1 MQTRYLVGLI
11 FVGLVLVSGCIDL
24 ELESNPALKLN
35 CENVVSDIH
44 TAILDGQQGELA
56 KVTRIIDGDTIELED
71 ERRVRLI
78 GIDTPERGDEF
89 YKEAGDNLAELILD
103 KDVYL
108 TSDITDKDKYGRILR
123 YIFTGD
129 KFVNAEQ
136 IKSGWAESYR
146 YEPDIKFIDLFD
158 CLEIEAQE
166 KEAGIWTNV

>member
-1 MQTRYLVGLI
+1 MNSI
-11 FVGLVLVSGCIDL
+11 K
-24 ELESNPALKLN
+24 KL
-35 CENVVSDIH
+35 
-44 TAILDGQQGELA
+44 
-56 KVTRIIDGDTIELED
+56 GDS
-71 ERRVRLI
+71 
-78 GIDTPERGDEF
+78 
-89 YKEAGDNLAELILD
+89 LAELILD

-123 YIFTGD
+123 YIFTDD

-166 KEAGIWTNV
+166 KELGIWI

>member
-44 TAILDGQQGELA
+44 TAVLDGQKGEFA
-56 KVTRIIDGDTIELED
+56 KVTRIIDGDTIELAD

-89 YKEAGDNLAELILD
+89 YNEAGDNLA
-103 KDVYL
+103 
-108 TSDITDKDKYGRILR
+108 SDITDKDKYGRILR
-123 YIFTGD
+123 YIFTDD

-166 KEAGIWTNV
+166 KELGIWI

>member
-44 TAILDGQQGELA
+44 TAVLDGQKGEFA
-56 KVTRIIDGDTIELED
+56 KVTRIIDGDTIELAD

-158 CLEIEAQE
+158 CFEIEAQE
-166 KEAGIWTNV
+166 KELGIWI